1 MDDAYTDDAINVNPS
16 ITQIKITVERK
27 KERKKKKVTSDRE
40 RKKKRKKKL
49 FCRFLKTSC
58 SKCI

>member
-1 MDDAYTDDAINVNPS
+1 MDDVYTDDVINVNPS
-16 ITQIKITVERK
+16 ITQIKITVER
-27 KERKKKKVTSDRE
+27 KKKVTSDRE

>member
-1 MDDAYTDDAINVNPS
+1 MDDVYTDDVINVNPS

-27 KERKKKKVTSDRE
+27 KERKTKKVTSDRE
-40 RKKKRKKKL
+40 RKKERKG
-49 FCRFLKTSC
+49 FNVGFLTTSC

>member
-1 MDDAYTDDAINVNPS
+1 MDDVYTDDVINVNPS

-27 KERKKKKVTSDRE
+27 KEEKSDDRE
-40 RKKKRKKKL
+40 RKKERKG
-49 FCRFLKTSC
+49 FYVGFLKTSC

>member
-1 MDDAYTDDAINVNPS
+1 MDDVYTDDVINVNPS

-27 KERKKKKVTSDRE
+27 KERRKVTSDRE
-40 RKKKRKKKL
+40 RKKERKG
-49 FCRFLKTSC
+49 FYVVFLKTSC

>member
-1 MDDAYTDDAINVNPS
+1 MDDVYADDVINVNPS

-40 RKKKRKKKL
+40 RKKKL
-49 FCRFLKTSC
+49 LCRFFKDKL
-58 SKCI
+58 

>member
-1 MDDAYTDDAINVNPS
+1 MDDVYTDDVINVNPS

-27 KERKKKKVTSDRE
+27 KEEKVTSDRE
-40 RKKKRKKKL
+40 RKKERKG
-49 FCRFLKTSC
+49 FYVGFLKTSC

>member
-1 MDDAYTDDAINVNPS
+1 MDDVYTDDLINVNPS

-27 KERKKKKVTSDRE
+27 KDRKKERKKKVTSDRE

-49 FCRFLKTSC
+49 LCRFFKDKL
-58 SKCI
+58 

>member
-1 MDDAYTDDAINVNPS
+1 MDDVYTDDVINVNPS

-27 KERKKKKVTSDRE
+27 KERKTKKVTSDRE
-40 RKKKRKKKL
+40 RKKERKG
-49 FCRFLKTSC
+49 FYVGFLKTSC

>member
-1 MDDAYTDDAINVNPS
+1 MDDVYTDDVINVNPS

-27 KERKKKKVTSDRE
+27 RKKEKKVTSDRE

-49 FCRFLKTSC
+49 LCRFLKTNC

>member
-1 MDDAYTDDAINVNPS
+1 MDDVYTDDVINVNPS

-27 KERKKKKVTSDRE
+27 KKVTSDRE
-40 RKKKRKKKL
+40 RKKERKG
-49 FCRFLKTSC
+49 FYVGFLKTSC

>member
-1 MDDAYTDDAINVNPS
+1 MDDVYTDDVINVNPS

-27 KERKKKKVTSDRE
+27 KEEKVTSDRE

-49 FCRFLKTSC
+49 LCRFFKDKL
-58 SKCI
+58 